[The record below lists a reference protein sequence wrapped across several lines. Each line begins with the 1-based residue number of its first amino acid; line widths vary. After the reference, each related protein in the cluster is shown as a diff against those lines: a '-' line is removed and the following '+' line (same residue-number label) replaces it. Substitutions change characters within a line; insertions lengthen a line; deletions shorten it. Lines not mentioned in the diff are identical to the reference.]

1 MRSCNRYQ
9 PTGLATYT
17 LSRQSKTWI
26 DDGQSQAAKS
36 HHVLF
41 FFMCRSTCSHCWKQ
55 VMALAKLK
63 EQLAAHDTTV
73 LLVGDGRYREQAQQ
87 FLEEL
92 DIPFRYI
99 ADNGAL
105 RRYYNVDSG
114 IRRGCK
120 WALLF
125 VDGQGV
131 IRFSKCGLLG
141 NRSSG
146 RVIKDV
152 SQFLSSLKNSDE
164 KNDGHIMRRPLAAAG
179 VDARCRSIFATHT
192 EKKDVTS

>member
-1 MRSCNRYQ
+1 
-9 PTGLATYT
+9 
-17 LSRQSKTWI
+17 
-26 DDGQSQAAKS
+26 
-36 HHVLF
+36 
-41 FFMCRSTCSHCWKQ
+41 
-55 VMALAKLK
+55 MALAKLK

>member
-1 MRSCNRYQ
+1 
-9 PTGLATYT
+9 
-17 LSRQSKTWI
+17 
-26 DDGQSQAAKS
+26 
-36 HHVLF
+36 
-41 FFMCRSTCSHCWKQ
+41 
-55 VMALAKLK
+55 MALAKLK

-73 LLVGDGRYREQAQQ
+73 LLVGDGSYREQAQH
-87 FLEEL
+87 FVKEL

-125 VDGQGV
+125 VDGQGI

-141 NRSSG
+141 NRCSG
-146 RVIKDV
+146 RVITDV
-152 SQFLSSLKNSDE
+152 SQFLSSMKKSDDKNL
-164 KNDGHIMRRPLAAAG
+164 GHIMRRPLVTSDSDAG
-179 VDARCRSIFATHT
+179 SRSIITTYAK
-192 EKKDVTS
+192 KKDMTS

>member
-17 LSRQSKTWI
+17 LSRQSKTTI
-26 DDGQSQAAKS
+26 DDSQSQAAKS

-87 FLEEL
+87 FMEEL
-92 DIPFRYI
+92 GIPFRYI

-146 RVIKDV
+146 RVIEDV
-152 SQFLSSLKNSDE
+152 SQFLSSMKISDDKNP
-164 KNDGHIMRRPLAAAG
+164 GHIMRHTQAISSG
-179 VDARCRSIFATHT
+179 DSSNRSVITPYSK
-192 EKKDVTS
+192 KKDVMS

>member
-1 MRSCNRYQ
+1 
-9 PTGLATYT
+9 
-17 LSRQSKTWI
+17 
-26 DDGQSQAAKS
+26 
-36 HHVLF
+36 
-41 FFMCRSTCSHCWKQ
+41 
-55 VMALAKLK
+55 MALAKLK

-87 FLEEL
+87 FMEEL

-131 IRFSKCGLLG
+131 IRFSKYGLLG

-152 SQFLSSLKNSDE
+152 SRFLSSLKNSDE
-164 KNDGHIMRRPLAAAG
+164 KNDGHIMQRPLAGAG
-179 VDARCRSIFATHT
+179 GDARRRSIFATHT

>member
-17 LSRQSKTWI
+17 ISRRSDSWI
-26 DDGQSQAAKS
+26 DDARSQAAKY

-55 VMALAKLK
+55 AIALAKLK
-63 EQLAAHDTTV
+63 EQLDAIDTTV
-73 LLVGDGRYREQAQQ
+73 LLVGDGRYREQAQW
-87 FLEEL
+87 FVKEMN
-92 DIPFRYI
+92 IPFRYI

-105 RRYYNVDSG
+105 RRYYNVDSA

-141 NRSSG
+141 NRYTG
-146 RVIKDV
+146 RVIEDV
-152 SQFLSSLKNSDE
+152 SQYLLSMKISDD
-164 KNDGHIMRRPLAAAG
+164 KYPGHIMRHPLA
-179 VDARCRSIFATHT
+179 
-192 EKKDVTS
+192 